1 MTAEKMKMYKRLTR
15 GRSANLPDRSLPNMA
30 DTEKYPSKRAPW
42 ETGIPS
48 VIAMRT
54 YNKLTDNTIISI
66 NITNVISGDQLGLN

>member
-1 MTAEKMKMYKRLTR
+1 
-15 GRSANLPDRSLPNMA
+15 MA

-54 YNKLTDNTIISI
+54 YNKLTDDTIISI
-66 NITNVISGDQLGLN
+66 NITNVISEDQLRLH